1 MAALQ
6 AAAAMA
12 KMTSNGWLRPMAWM
26 SKNDFEWLPSAA
38 GCGCNALDDFD
49 GRLWPQWLPSTTMA
63 LMAWL
68 ALATMAA
75 L

>member
-12 KMTSNGWLRPMAWM
+12 KMTSNGWLQPMAWM

-38 GCGCNALDDFD
+38 GCGCNA
-49 GRLWPQWLPSTTMA
+49 
-63 LMAWL
+63 
-68 ALATMAA
+68 
-75 L
+75 